1 MYTRFIP
8 EGTSI
13 YSPAYALHRNPAYFS
28 HPDQFLPDRWLPDSN
43 MKFEKHN
50 TSAFIPFSL
59 GPANCVGQKF
69 ARREL
74 FVVLSGLFKAFEVRF
89 AEGFEAAQWPERMRD
104 YFVVER
110 APLQVWL
117 TPR

>member
-1 MYTRFIP
+1 
-8 EGTSI
+8 
-13 YSPAYALHRNPAYFS
+13 L
-28 HPDQFLPDRWLPDSN
+28 
-43 MKFEKHN
+43 KFEKHD

-59 GPANCVGQKF
+59 GPANCAGQKF

-89 AEGFEAAQWPERMRD
+89 AEGFDGTAWPSGMHD
-104 YFVVER
+104 FFVVER
-110 APLQVWL
+110 APLQVRL